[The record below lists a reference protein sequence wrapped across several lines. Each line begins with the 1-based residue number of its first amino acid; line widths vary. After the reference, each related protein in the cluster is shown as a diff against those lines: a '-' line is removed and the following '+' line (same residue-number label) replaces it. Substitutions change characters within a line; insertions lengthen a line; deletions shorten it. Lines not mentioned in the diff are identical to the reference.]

1 MVTQERARS
10 EKARDDAERDKI
22 ADLHS
27 EITHQLHPCDLESK
41 ACQGC
46 LTRKMLERL
55 TRTDEIKIAA
65 RRITDLIEAHAE
77 WFYASGAGGAS
88 LLALRRH
95 EIDLTVSHD
104 RLIFSCWTERG
115 TRSWRV
121 RAWEWTGEK
130 LLLEATRRA
139 GAERALLTLIPR
151 VSTKVIN
158 DTVSAARRERAA
170 HLARIVCDASTP
182 GTIIERVG
190 LSAGAR
196 RNQPGR
202 AARILLARPG
212 RERICVTGVVAPD
225 EAYEVD
231 AFLSSA
237 LVWFM
242 RANERKTSA
251 HIQKLWLIVDGK
263 HLEALNAN
271 FALLRDEL
279 RRVISVSLIDDEWK
293 ELKLVRCPELSELWA
308 NERRERFRRP
318 SPAAPSSW
326 AARLIS
332 LAPDAIDL
340 VRARHGETL
349 RFHGLPFARV
359 RRVMNVERVWF
370 GVAGAPLRLL
380 DESNASELDDLLR
393 QLREHRRAGVF
404 DRRHGFYRAAPE
416 AWLES
421 LLRRNITKLDPG
433 LRLAPLHAQFRAS
446 QRSSSAVALSRPI
459 DLLALRRDGRLVVIE
474 LKVREDR
481 EHVLQAA
488 DYWRRVESHRRWG
501 TLKRA
506 RLFGDA
512 EIADSP
518 PLIYLVAPTLSFHR
532 NLKLLARA
540 ITPAIELYRFDL
552 NEDWRAGVR
561 VTLRQTVTG

>member
-1 MVTQERARS
+1 
-10 EKARDDAERDKI
+10 
-22 ADLHS
+22 
-27 EITHQLHPCDLESK
+27 
-41 ACQGC
+41 
-46 LTRKMLERL
+46 MLERL
-55 TRTDEIKIAA
+55 TNTDEIKSAA
-65 RRITDLIEAHAE
+65 RRIRELLEAHAE
-77 WFYASGAGGAS
+77 WFYAAGAGGAS
-88 LLALRRH
+88 LALRRS
-95 EIDLTVSHD
+95 EIELTVSHD

-115 TRSWRV
+115 TRSWHV
-121 RAWEWTGEK
+121 RAWEWTGVK

-139 GAERALLTLIPR
+139 GAERALIELIPR
-151 VSTKVIN
+151 ARTKVIN
-158 DTVSAARRERAA
+158 DNVSAARRLRAA
-170 HLARIVCDASTP
+170 RLARIVCDSALP
-182 GTIIERVG
+182 GTTVERVG

-202 AARILLARPG
+202 AARILLYRPG
-212 RERICVTGVVAPD
+212 RERICVTGVVAPG
-225 EAYEVD
+225 ATYEVD

-242 RANERKTSA
+242 RANERTTSA
-251 HIQKLWLIVDGK
+251 SIQKLWLITDRK
-263 HLEALNAN
+263 HLEALTAN
-271 FALLRDEL
+271 LALLRVEL
-279 RRVISVSLIDDEWK
+279 RRLISVYELDDEWR
-293 ELKLVRCPELSELWA
+293 ELKSVRCPELSEFWTDA
-308 NERRERFRRP
+308 RRERFRRP
-318 SPAAPSSW
+318 AQSAPGSW

-370 GVAGAPLRLL
+370 GAAGAPLRLL
-380 DESNASELDDLLR
+380 DESNLSELDNLLR
-393 QLREHRRAGVF
+393 QLREHRSAQAF
-404 DRRHGFYRAAPE
+404 DRRHAFYRAAPE

-421 LLRRNITKLDPG
+421 LLRRDITKLDPG

-446 QRSSSAVALSRPI
+446 QRSSSSGGALSRPV

-488 DYWRRVESHRRWG
+488 DYWRRVEAHRRWG
-501 TLKRA
+501 NLKGT
-506 RLFGDA
+506 RLFGNA
-512 EIADSP
+512 KLADSP
-518 PLIYLVAPTLSFHR
+518 PLVYLVAPTLSFHR
-532 NLKLLARA
+532 TFKTLARA

-561 VTLRQTVTG
+561 VTLRCELT